1 MTLKHKNNSKWA
13 KRILKRGLDA
23 QDDATRAAFSE
34 QLNIHAALT
43 RKMNSIKESSSSDDS
58 SDGENS
64 EDVSA
69 SSDEDN
75 VAKVMKKAKEKT
87 LKILEGDEEL
97 PKSGVLS
104 LPFMVI
110 LVHLIVMK

>member
-23 QDDATRAAFSE
+23 QDEATRAAFSE
-34 QLNIHAALT
+34 QLNLHASLT

-58 SDGENS
+58 SDEDNS
-64 EDVSA
+64 DDMSA

-75 VAKVMKKAKEKT
+75 AAKLMKKAKEKT
-87 LKILEGDEEL
+87 LKVLEGDEEL

-104 LPFMVI
+104 LPFMVS
-110 LVHLIVMK
+110 LLQFV